1 MHDCII
7 HLGDD
12 IETFSL
18 SPCLG
23 QVDCTLK
30 NDSSGN
36 WDQWEKCSKIKKEGQ
51 IERGKN
57 IKPINNIG
65 EKMERMMDK
74 WLMVNWKIQSFVINF
89 KIVPL
94 FVV

>member
-36 WDQWEKCSKIKKEGQ
+36 WDRWEKVFQNKKRGTDRKRQ
-51 IERGKN
+51 KHKTNQQHRGKDGKN
-57 IKPINNIG
+57 DG
-65 EKMERMMDK
+65 
-74 WLMVNWKIQSFVINF
+74 
-89 KIVPL
+89 
-94 FVV
+94 